1 MKWPLRIGTIRGHLN
16 KTSIFGGGGGGWGCL
31 RKYDMPCIR
40 YTMKRD
46 GVAQGRG
53 GSKSLKNGGRHIWIV
68 PNIDR
73 RKIQMKDC
81 SQITSHCRQMES
93 ACHSGGSY
101 NFLLISIQNLLHGGE
116 AGLKLS
122 VLVYIQFKWFISHV
136 FTLIKHL
143 LQVRKN

>member
-1 MKWPLRIGTIRGHLN
+1 MKWPLRIGTIRGHFN
-16 KTSIFGGGGGGWGCL
+16 MTSIFGGEGAGVVWESVICHVLGILWSVTGWP
-31 RKYDMPCIR
+31 R
-40 YTMKRD
+40 
-46 GVAQGRG
+46 GRG